1 MKISENE
8 ALSRRSEQPNWVA
21 AMDLQ
26 DADFPTSYAAS
37 MHWSL
42 TQFTPATNNIAP
54 VSGLERWDSCPA
66 SHAFLYDVIL
76 YINLVYTWY
85 LYVIIYLYI
94 YIFKNMCLMKSY
106 IDDMMHDTC
115 LV

>member
-54 VSGLERWDSCPA
+54 VSGLERWAKDVA
-66 SHAFLYDVIL
+66 RFDIAYDVIL
-76 YINLVYTWY
+76 YINLFS
-85 LYVIIYLYI
+85 IYMVFICNYIFVYI
-94 YIFKNMCLMKSY
+94 YI
-106 IDDMMHDTC
+106 
-115 LV
+115 

>member
-1 MKISENE
+1 MGSGLFMMLVTNHIIACCWFGVGSFQQGGRSWIDEMQLDTTDFSE
-8 ALSRRSEQPNWVA
+8 
-21 AMDLQ
+21 
-26 DADFPTSYAAS
+26 SYAAS
-37 MHWSL
+37 LHWSL

-94 YIFKNMCLMKSY
+94 YIYLRICVL
-106 IDDMMHDTC
+106 
-115 LV
+115 